1 MLQIEINKKTIYI
14 YTLLQTQCSQICT
27 WYKLNHDGYDCN
39 NSCLERMQCKNQ
51 HLTEILTVLII
62 ANEQRQH
69 NFTRQITST
78 KDLNWGTWELQTY
91 VMYTNRTPVQILG
104 LKTANFLMIIKLISC
119 AYCPPGMKEW
129 LCTQYC
135 TRDDVRS
142 ILYIVQVTYNTLH
155 QQLLK
160 DQRTSSDP

>member
-91 VMYTNRTPVQILG
+91 VMYTNRTPVQNLGSKNCKFSYDHQADKLCIL
-104 LKTANFLMIIKLISC
+104 
-119 AYCPPGMKEW
+119 P
-129 LCTQYC
+129 
-135 TRDDVRS
+135 TRNEGVALHP
-142 ILYIVQVTYNTLH
+142 ILHPRRREIHIVHSLGYV
-155 QQLLK
+155 
-160 DQRTSSDP
+160 